1 MNFSP
6 RQTEIINAATELIGI
21 SGVQN
26 LTTKSL
32 AAKMGFSEP
41 ALYRH
46 FKDKNEILRSIL
58 LYFKGNMGEGLKH
71 ILIENKTGLEKI
83 LEIIAYQFDFF
94 VKFPAV
100 IMVIFSE
107 TSFQDDKN
115 LSLTVKNIV
124 DDKRN
129 IVKEIIL
136 SGQKDGSI
144 RKDID
149 VEELTNIV
157 MGSMRITVLNW
168 RLHGFD
174 FDLLE
179 EGKQLRNT
187 IKILFSNKVTT

>member
-1 MNFSP
+1 MNFSQ
-6 RQTEIINAATELIGI
+6 RQIEIINAATELIGI

-58 LYFKGNMGEGLKH
+58 LYFKGNMGEGLRYV
-71 ILIENKTGLEKI
+71 LIENKNGLEKI
-83 LEIIAYQFDFF
+83 LDIIEFQFNFF

-124 DDKRN
+124 DEKRN
-129 IVKEIIL
+129 IVKEILL

-149 VEELTNIV
+149 VEQLTNIV

-179 EGKQLRNT
+179 EGEQLRNT
-187 IKILFSNKVTT
+187 IKILFENNK

>member
-1 MNFSP
+1 MKFTP

-46 FKDKNEILRSIL
+46 FKDKNEIIRSIL
-58 LYFKGNMGEGLKH
+58 LYFKGNMGEGLKF
-71 ILIENKTGLEKI
+71 ILFEEKKGLEKI
-83 LEIIAYQFDFF
+83 LDIIGYQFKFF
-94 VKFPAV
+94 VKYPAV

-107 TSFQDDKN
+107 TSFQDDKS

-129 IVKEIIL
+129 LVKEIIL

-144 RKDID
+144 RNDIE
-149 VEELTNIV
+149 VEQLTNIV

-168 RLHGFD
+168 RLHGFN
-174 FDLLE
+174 FDLLK
-179 EGKQLRNT
+179 EGQKLQKT
-187 IKILFSNKVTT
+187 IEILFKNK

>member
-83 LEIIAYQFDFF
+83 LEIIEYQFNFF

-107 TSFQDDKN
+107 TSFQGDKN

-124 DDKRN
+124 NDKRN
-129 IVKEIIL
+129 IIKEIIIN
-136 SGQKDGSI
+136 GQKDGSI
-144 RKDID
+144 RKDIK
-149 VEELTNIV
+149 VEQLANIL

-168 RLHGFD
+168 RLQGFD

-187 IKILFSNKVTT
+187 IETLFTNN